1 MWKGIPLRASKEEAN
16 IFFSSVCKV
25 RNIDLILD
33 PSLRV
38 PKAVGKQSLDV
49 YLSLL
54 SLMALGVS
62 GWDKRY
68 CLKSFRCLLWFGTRR
83 FDITELVSA
92 LLRAHHAHDPII
104 PVTSR
109 YLLSSDCSSGC
120 CRPSE
125 EKPHYLLL
133 HFYVRL
139 GSKIENAC
147 FGLFWSLYFAE
158 VNLLWFSASVV
169 CAGSSSDEMPPFE
182 RLAHSIIGERER
194 EHITSLSTV
203 WHRFIDKNKGSY
215 SSHIECWVI
224 LLLIGMLL
232 KDPLRKQWEERV
244 FRNFG
249 RTTRLTALYGRV
261 HNYER
266 PCPMYQLYASRR
278 VLELILL
285 LNQLNQVVVIATG
298 INTCDY
304 VYDLAAARAL
314 PNQRAE
320 SLLQKLVEFVVK
332 DEQLGKED
340 CVWDWVIISIWIFVN
355 GPLLYP

>member
-1 MWKGIPLRASKEEAN
+1 
-16 IFFSSVCKV
+16 
-25 RNIDLILD
+25 
-33 PSLRV
+33 
-38 PKAVGKQSLDV
+38 
-49 YLSLL
+49 
-54 SLMALGVS
+54 
-62 GWDKRY
+62 
-68 CLKSFRCLLWFGTRR
+68 
-83 FDITELVSA
+83 
-92 LLRAHHAHDPII
+92 
-104 PVTSR
+104 
-109 YLLSSDCSSGC
+109 
-120 CRPSE
+120 
-125 EKPHYLLL
+125 
-133 HFYVRL
+133 
-139 GSKIENAC
+139 
-147 FGLFWSLYFAE
+147 
-158 VNLLWFSASVV
+158 
-169 CAGSSSDEMPPFE
+169 
-182 RLAHSIIGERER
+182 
-194 EHITSLSTV
+194 
-203 WHRFIDKNKGSY
+203 
-215 SSHIECWVI
+215 
-224 LLLIGMLL
+224 MLL